1 MRNFILSCESTTDL
15 SYSYLNEREIAVI
28 PYTYIIHEHVYEDN
42 MERNPDL
49 MPKYYKM
56 LEKGLLPTT
65 SQINEASYYDFFEGL
80 IQNGDVLH
88 ITFSSTI
95 HKLQ

>member
-1 MRNFILSCESTTDL
+1 MRHFILSCESTTDL
-15 SYSYLNEREIAVI
+15 PYSYLNEREIAVI

-56 LEKGLLPTT
+56 LEKRAAAYNLPDQRSFLL
-65 SQINEASYYDFFEGL
+65 
-80 IQNGDVLH
+80 
-88 ITFSSTI
+88 
-95 HKLQ
+95 

>member
-56 LEKGLLPTT
+56 LEKGCCLQPPRSTKLPIMI
-65 SQINEASYYDFFEGL
+65 SLKD
-80 IQNGDVLH
+80 
-88 ITFSSTI
+88 
-95 HKLQ
+95 

>member
-28 PYTYIIHEHVYEDN
+28 PYTYIIHGHVYEDN

-56 LEKGLLPTT
+56 LEKGL
-65 SQINEASYYDFFEGL
+65 SSDERQEGIYFARNL
-80 IQNGDVLH
+80 DDIKRIL
-88 ITFSSTI
+88 
-95 HKLQ
+95 KLA